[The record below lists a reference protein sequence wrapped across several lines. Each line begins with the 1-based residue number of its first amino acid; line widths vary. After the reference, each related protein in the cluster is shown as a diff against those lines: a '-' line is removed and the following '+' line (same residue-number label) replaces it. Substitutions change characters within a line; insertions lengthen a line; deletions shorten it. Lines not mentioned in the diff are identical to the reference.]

1 MLYQS
6 ERNNIVIDVTQA
18 PYFADNTGRVDCTDI
33 LCRVLDDILIR
44 EVEGVDAMRARLMA
58 DPREDCRIG
67 FENRKVKG
75 VPTVIFPEDPPT
87 AKLIYFPRGTYLVSD
102 TITYSLET
110 LKNTI
115 NDQYSS
121 ELNRFI
127 HIVGED
133 KEHTIIRLQ
142 DNCRPFRYGEKR
154 PVLSLMRGAFSNV
167 AMMNTVENITIDL
180 GKGNPGAIG
189 LYYVASNTGR
199 VQNLNVVATDGFG
212 YAGIHLDLG
221 LNCVFKDLYISDC
234 KTGILNTSHGHDQI
248 YENLVME
255 RVETGVDST
264 GGLIGLLNAH
274 ISCRGNACVSRNFNM
289 LSVLNSHLI
298 HEGEQGGTGIRN
310 FNAYVLV
317 RDTQIDNFGTAIS
330 EMYEAAIKEN
340 GYIDEYSNSLEYR
353 MFTKWDGRFRLP
365 IEPQPTYT
373 WNGDRSIVAEV
384 DAYGAVGDGKTDSTA
399 AIQAAMN
406 SGKEYIVFGE
416 GRYLVSGE
424 IKIPA
429 TVKAIN
435 FMFCD
440 FAAHESFCEQKGKGL
455 FCIEEDSDD
464 VLFMDD
470 AFVFE
475 KFYGYI
481 RFVRHSAKRDLAMSD
496 VHVQTGAVYFNTVPG
511 SKVYLENT
519 ASTMGVFGGHGYG
532 TTPCYHFVGQKVWAR
547 QFNPERSTDN
557 CLTEG
562 SDIWIFGFKTEGP
575 SGKGFTFRDGSR
587 AEAICG
593 DATIATNDGTPCIE
607 NTESDVFAFMRT
619 GGCGPCHTFEVA
631 VKETQGGLTRCLDA
645 EDMPPYLVE
654 YYFIPGYIGIRKP
667 K

>member
-6 ERNNIVIDVTQA
+6 ERNNIVIDVTKA

-115 NDQYSS
+115 NDKYSS

-274 ISCRGNACVSRNFNM
+274 ISCRGTACVSRNFNM

-298 HEGEQGGTGIRN
+298 HEGEKGGTGIRN
-310 FNAYVLV
+310 VNAYVLV

-373 WNGDRSIVAEV
+373 WNGDRSIVAEGIHV
-384 DAYGAVGDGKTDSTA
+384 VACFCCYSEFFLKISLSNKAMSCKAFSTWNIAIGLKKPSARYTPSSFFDSRLYFRKHIGIKLFNDLIIGSAGACVLEIGEFLHSVKRAPICS
-399 AIQAAMN
+399 
-406 SGKEYIVFGE
+406 EYFGE
-416 GRYLVSGE
+416 
-424 IKIPA
+424 
-429 TVKAIN
+429 
-435 FMFCD
+435 
-440 FAAHESFCEQKGKGL
+440 SFL
-455 FCIEEDSDD
+455 
-464 VLFMDD
+464 
-470 AFVFE
+470 
-475 KFYGYI
+475 
-481 RFVRHSAKRDLAMSD
+481 
-496 VHVQTGAVYFNTVPG
+496 
-511 SKVYLENT
+511 
-519 ASTMGVFGGHGYG
+519 
-532 TTPCYHFVGQKVWAR
+532 
-547 QFNPERSTDN
+547 
-557 CLTEG
+557 
-562 SDIWIFGFKTEGP
+562 P
-575 SGKGFTFRDGSR
+575 S
-587 AEAICG
+587 
-593 DATIATNDGTPCIE
+593 P
-607 NTESDVFAFMRT
+607 
-619 GGCGPCHTFEVA
+619 
-631 VKETQGGLTRCLDA
+631 
-645 EDMPPYLVE
+645 
-654 YYFIPGYIGIRKP
+654 
-667 K
+667 